1 MRLHLPWKDRGR
13 NNGSEA
19 QPEAHRD
26 IAEANAAVRKAE
38 QNYEEAKSQQGE
50 VSKVVRLLKERQRV
64 NHFRDAVVR
73 SLQEGYGPQNQGHN
87 HG

>member
-13 NNGSEA
+13 ENGSEEQPNA
-19 QPEAHRD
+19 QRG
-26 IAEANAAVRKAE
+26 IAEADAAVRKAE
-38 QNYEEAKSQQGE
+38 QRYEEAKTQGGE
-50 VSKVVRLLKERQRV
+50 VSKVVKQLKERQRV

-73 SLQEGYGPQNQGHN
+73 SLQEGYGPQDRGHQ

>member
-13 NNGSEA
+13 GNGNEE
-19 QPEAHRD
+19 QPETHRG
-26 IAEANAAVRKAE
+26 IAEADAAVRRAE
-38 QNYEEAKSQQGE
+38 QKYEEAKSQKGE
-50 VSKVVRLLKERQRV
+50 VEKVVRQLKERQRV

-73 SLQEGYGPQNQGHN
+73 SLQEGYGPQDRGHQ